1 MLPRH
6 WKQYLV
12 RCEILLAL
20 LLLEAVDFF
29 PCNFDGMPEGIASKD
44 R

>member
-1 MLPRH
+1 MLPRQ

-20 LLLEAVDFF
+20 LLMEAVDFS

>member
-1 MLPRH
+1 MLRRR

-29 PCNFDGMPEGIASKD
+29 PFNFDGMPEGIASKD